1 MQQQTK
7 HEVNSLYAVMH
18 RLGFFFFCVSE
29 ELPVLDDFPFSP
41 DDFPF
46 PPGGGE
52 KGRQEMVGLLGL
64 LSPSVGLMM
73 VDDDG
78 TNRPPDAMADER
90 AVGIDA
96 MFSPICWC
104 FGFACTR

>member
-1 MQQQTK
+1 
-7 HEVNSLYAVMH
+7 MH
-18 RLGFFFFCVSE
+18 RLGFFFFFFFCVSE
-29 ELPVLDDFPFSP
+29 ELPVLDDFPFS
-41 DDFPF
+41 
-46 PPGGGE
+46 PGGGE

-64 LSPSVGLMM
+64 LSPSVDLMM